1 MNPIEDRVS
10 VEPLIWSDRL
20 LLGFAPMDDLHRE
33 FVDVVRALQVQP
45 NTAMGKCLNEL
56 EIHLKIHFENEDHWM
71 LSTEFPARECHMDEH
86 AKVLLSVMQV
96 KQRLLEGDFDICRR
110 LADELA
116 RWFPGHADYLDSALS
131 HWLCSKKFGAKPL
144 VFRRHLDAD
153 FRKVDDHG

>member
-1 MNPIEDRVS
+1 MEA
-10 VEPLIWSDRL
+10 EPPLNDPWLIAAWPGMGAVAISACYYLMAKLGMHL
-20 LLGFAPMDDLHRE
+20 LA
-33 FVDVVRALQVQP
+33 
-45 NTAMGKCLNEL
+45 
-56 EIHLKIHFENEDHWM
+56 
-71 LSTEFPARECHMDEH
+71 EFPARECHMDEH